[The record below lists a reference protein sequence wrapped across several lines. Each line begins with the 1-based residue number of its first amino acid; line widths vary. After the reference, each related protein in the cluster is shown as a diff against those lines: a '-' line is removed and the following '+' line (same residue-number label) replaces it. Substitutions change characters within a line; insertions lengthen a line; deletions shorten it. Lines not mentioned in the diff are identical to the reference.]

1 MSIAL
6 KMKNCKAVTNGLSLS
21 SKVAYG
27 CGDAACNVV
36 WGAMS
41 AWLMYYYT
49 NVAHVS
55 ALSIG
60 TIMLLSRIIDGF
72 TDIIMGIIVDKTKSK
87 HGKARPWLLRMA
99 IPFAI
104 ATVAMFSVPES
115 DNTIKLIYI
124 FVTYNL
130 VNTFYTGI
138 NVPYGALSSLM
149 TQDQYER
156 SLLNIYRI
164 VFAQIANFIVAS
176 MTMPLIQ
183 ALGGTR
189 YSWSLAYAI
198 FTAVAVG
205 LFVINFI
212 GTKEV
217 VGEDASKRE
226 DVPVKVGLKALITN
240 KYWIIVTVLGAFTSI
255 FNALMISV
263 NTYYS
268 EYILNDVNIASILN
282 SAYMVP
288 MVITLLCIAPLV
300 KRIGKRYTNV
310 LGWIVILISYL
321 VLLINPSNTMLVI
334 GTSLLRGA
342 GFACVM
348 GVQFAFIAD
357 TVEYGQW
364 KSNVR
369 TEGLI
374 FSAQSFGGKFGG
386 KFGAGL
392 GSALVGGVLAMGAYD
407 GALSVQPDTAL
418 MAIKVLYLIL
428 PIAVALIQLL
438 LMIPYKLDKEYP
450 QIIKDLKERELRRE
464 L

>member
-1 MSIAL
+1 MSVSV
-6 KMKNCKAVTNGLSLS
+6 KMVGGNVKQAGLSLT
-21 SKVAYG
+21 SKLAYG
-27 CGDAACNVV
+27 CGDAGCNVV

-60 TIMLLSRIIDGF
+60 TIMLISRFIDGI
-72 TDIIMGIIVDKTKSK
+72 TDIIMGLIVDNTKSK

-104 ATVAMFSVPES
+104 ATVAMFSVP
-115 DNTIKLIYI
+115 DFDTKTKLVYI

-156 SLLNIYRI
+156 SLLNIFRV
-164 VFAQIANFIVAS
+164 VFAQIANFIVAAT
-176 MTMPLIQ
+176 TMPLIQ
-183 ALGGTR
+183 ALGGTSR
-189 YSWSLAYAI
+189 AWSMTYAI
-198 FTAVAVG
+198 FTGVAVI
-205 LFVINFI
+205 LFIINFL

-217 VGEDASKRE
+217 VGEEASKRE
-226 DVPVKVGLKALITN
+226 TVPVKIGLKAFIRN
-240 KYWIIVTVLGAFTSI
+240 KYWIIVTTLGAFTSI
-255 FNALMISV
+255 FSALMISV

-268 EYILNDVNIASILN
+268 QYILNNVNLASILN
-282 SAYMVP
+282 SAYMIP
-288 MVITLLCIAPLV
+288 MVITLLCIAPIV

-310 LGWIVILISYL
+310 LGWSIILVSYL
-321 VLLINPSNTMLVI
+321 VLLINPTHTMMVI

-374 FSAQSFGGKFGG
+374 FSAQSFGGKFG
-386 KFGAGL
+386 AGI

-407 GALSVQPDTAL
+407 GSLSVQPDTAIT
-418 MAIKVLYLIL
+418 AIKVLYLGL
-428 PIAVALIQLL
+428 PIVVIFIQLL
-438 LMIPYKLDKEYP
+438 LMIPYRLDKEYP
-450 QIIKDLKERELRRE
+450 QIIADLKQRAEVN
-464 L
+464 

>member
-1 MSIAL
+1 MSVSV
-6 KMKNCKAVTNGLSLS
+6 KMVGGNVKQAGLSLT
-21 SKVAYG
+21 SKLAYG
-27 CGDAACNVV
+27 CGDAGCNVV

-60 TIMLLSRIIDGF
+60 TIMLISRFIDGI
-72 TDIIMGIIVDKTKSK
+72 TDIIMGLIVDNTKSK

-104 ATVAMFSVPES
+104 ATVAMFSVP
-115 DNTIKLIYI
+115 DFDTKTKLVYI

-156 SLLNIYRI
+156 SLLNIFRV
-164 VFAQIANFIVAS
+164 VFAQIANFIVAAT
-176 MTMPLIQ
+176 TMPLIQ
-183 ALGGTR
+183 ALGGTSR
-189 YSWSLAYAI
+189 AWSMTYAI
-198 FTAVAVG
+198 FTGVAVI
-205 LFVINFI
+205 LFIINFL

-217 VGEDASKRE
+217 VGEEASKRE
-226 DVPVKVGLKALITN
+226 TVPVKIGLKALIRN
-240 KYWIIVTVLGAFTSI
+240 KYWIIVTTLGAFTSI
-255 FNALMISV
+255 FSALMISV

-268 EYILNDVNIASILN
+268 QYILNNVNLASILN
-282 SAYMVP
+282 SAYMIP
-288 MVITLLCIAPLV
+288 MVITLLCIAPIV

-310 LGWIVILISYL
+310 LGWSII
-321 VLLINPSNTMLVI
+321 
-334 GTSLLRGA
+334 LLRGA

-374 FSAQSFGGKFGG
+374 FSAQSFGGKFG
-386 KFGAGL
+386 AGI

-407 GALSVQPDTAL
+407 GSLSVQPDTAIT
-418 MAIKVLYLIL
+418 AIKVLYLGL
-428 PIAVALIQLL
+428 PIVVIFIQLL
-438 LMIPYKLDKEYP
+438 LMIPYRLDKEYP
-450 QIIKDLKERELRRE
+450 QIIADLKQRAEVN
-464 L
+464 

>member
-310 LGWIVILISYL
+310 LGWIVILISY
-321 VLLINPSNTMLVI
+321 
-334 GTSLLRGA
+334 
-342 GFACVM
+342 
-348 GVQFAFIAD
+348 
-357 TVEYGQW
+357 Y
-364 KSNVR
+364 
-369 TEGLI
+369 
-374 FSAQSFGGKFGG
+374 
-386 KFGAGL
+386 
-392 GSALVGGVLAMGAYD
+392 
-407 GALSVQPDTAL
+407 
-418 MAIKVLYLIL
+418 
-428 PIAVALIQLL
+428 
-438 LMIPYKLDKEYP
+438 
-450 QIIKDLKERELRRE
+450 
-464 L
+464 

>member
-310 LGWIVILISYL
+310 LGWIVILVSYL

-357 TVEYGQW
+357 TIEYGQW

-374 FSAQSFGGKFGG
+374 FSAQSFGG

-428 PIAVALIQLL
+428 PIVVALIQLL

>member
-1 MSIAL
+1 M
-6 KMKNCKAVTNGLSLS
+6 
-21 SKVAYG
+21 
-27 CGDAACNVV
+27 
-36 WGAMS
+36 
-41 AWLMYYYT
+41 
-49 NVAHVS
+49 
-55 ALSIG
+55 
-60 TIMLLSRIIDGF
+60 
-72 TDIIMGIIVDKTKSK
+72 
-87 HGKARPWLLRMA
+87 
-99 IPFAI
+99 
-104 ATVAMFSVPES
+104 
-115 DNTIKLIYI
+115 
-124 FVTYNL
+124 
-130 VNTFYTGI
+130 
-138 NVPYGALSSLM
+138 
-149 TQDQYER
+149 
-156 SLLNIYRI
+156 
-164 VFAQIANFIVAS
+164 
-176 MTMPLIQ
+176 
-183 ALGGTR
+183 
-189 YSWSLAYAI
+189 
-198 FTAVAVG
+198 
-205 LFVINFI
+205 INFI

-255 FNALMISV
+255 FNVLMISV

-288 MVITLLCIAPLV
+288 MVITLLCIVPLV

-374 FSAQSFGGKFGG
+374 FSAQSFGGKFG
-386 KFGAGL
+386 AGL

-438 LMIPYKLDKEYP
+438 LMIP
-450 QIIKDLKERELRRE
+450 
-464 L
+464 